1 MSWMNRP
8 ATAGRRWPRV
18 AFRTAGA
25 LTALLLACGNTRTK
39 EPEKMAFNESQ
50 QAPRLNDEAKR
61 GRLRARPGKP
71 TVEPAQVRGV
81 QKLGLGGRRDGLLY
95 VPESYRADR
104 PAPLV
109 VMLHGAGGN
118 ADHAL
123 DPLLKLADEAGL
135 LLLAPESRGPTWDV
149 IMDDYG
155 LDVAFIDEALAHVFE
170 RYAVDPERIALEGF
184 SDGAS
189 YALSLGVGN
198 GELFRHVIAFSPG
211 FLAPPG
217 QQGEPRLFISHGTQD
232 TVLPI
237 GPCSRKVVPRVESA
251 GYKVRYR
258 EFEGGH
264 NVPPR
269 IAREALDWFTAK
281 AE

>member
-1 MSWMNRP
+1 MR
-8 ATAGRRWPRV
+8 
-18 AFRTAGA
+18 
-25 LTALLLACGNTRTK
+25 LD
-39 EPEKMAFNESQ
+39 ESQ
-50 QAPRLNDEAKR
+50 QAPRPNDTAKV
-61 GRLRARPGKP
+61 GRLSARPGKP
-71 TVEPAQVRGV
+71 TVEPSAVRGV

-135 LLLAPESRGPTWDV
+135 LLLAPDSRGPTWDL
-149 IMDDYG
+149 ILGDYG
-155 LDVAFIDEALAHVFE
+155 PDVAFIDQALAHVFE

-189 YALSLGVGN
+189 YALSLGLAN
-198 GELFRHVIAFSPG
+198 GDLFHHLIAFSPG

-237 GPCSRKVVPRVESA
+237 GPCSRKVVPRVERA

-264 NVPPR
+264 SVPPR
-269 IAREALDWFTAK
+269 IAREALDWFIAQADTSTSTY
-281 AE
+281 

>member
-1 MSWMNRP
+1 MALEESRQV
-8 ATAGRRWPRV
+8 PRIY
-18 AFRTAGA
+18 
-25 LTALLLACGNTRTK
+25 
-39 EPEKMAFNESQ
+39 E
-50 QAPRLNDEAKR
+50 EAKR
-61 GRLRARPGKP
+61 GLVRARPGKP
-71 TVEPAQVRGV
+71 TVEPAPVRGL
-81 QKLGLGGRRDGLLY
+81 QKLGLGDRRDGLLY

-109 VMLHGAGGN
+109 VMLHGAGGD
-118 ADHAL
+118 ADRAL
-123 DPLLKLADEAGL
+123 APLLKLADEAGL
-135 LLLAPESRGPTWDV
+135 LLLAPDSRGRTWDLV
-149 IMDDYG
+149 LGDYG
-155 LDVAFIDEALAHVFE
+155 PDVAFLDGALAHVFE

-189 YALSLGVGN
+189 YALSLGLAN
-198 GELFRHVIAFSPG
+198 GDLFRHVIAFSPG

-237 GPCSRKVVPRVESA
+237 GPCSRKVVPRVEQA

-269 IAREALDWFTAK
+269 IAREALDWFTSTLQ
-281 AE
+281 

>member
-1 MSWMNRP
+1 MSWMSNRL
-8 ATAGRRWPRV
+8 GS
-18 AFRTAGA
+18 AGA
-25 LTALLLACGNTRTK
+25 LAALLLACGNPRAK
-39 EPEKMAFNESQ
+39 EPEKMALDKSQ
-50 QAPRLNDEAKR
+50 QAPSPPDDARA
-61 GRLRARPGKP
+61 GRLRARPGTP
-71 TVEPAQVRGV
+71 TVEPSAARGV

-135 LLLAPESRGPTWDV
+135 LLLAPDSRGPTWDV

-155 LDVAFIDEALAHVFE
+155 PDVAFIDGALAHVFA
-170 RYAVDPERIALEGF
+170 RYAVDPERIAVEGF

-198 GELFRHVIAFSPG
+198 GDLFRHVIAFSPG
-211 FLAPPG
+211 FLAPPR
-217 QQGEPRLFISHGTQD
+217 QEGEPRLFISHGTQD

-237 GPCSRKVVPRVESA
+237 GPCSRTVVPRMERA
-251 GYKVRYR
+251 GYQVRYR

-264 NVPPR
+264 HVPPR